1 MTEQNDAGILNNLVD
16 AGEARFAVGE
26 DNHVHFVHGGRD
38 HRVAAI
44 VQAFPLSNKGR
55 LVAVRDGDGNEIAI
69 LDDIAKLEATSR
81 EIVDREIE
89 KAYFMPVIED
99 FYNVTDTLGILN
111 WAVLTDR
118 GPRVFQIKNLRRN
131 IRRIGRE
138 RVVIRDVDGNRYE
151 VRDVSKLPL
160 HAQDLLDQYL

>member
-1 MTEQNDAGILNNLVD
+1 MTETTGGEVLNNLID
-16 AGEARFAVGE
+16 AGEARFAIGE
-26 DNHVHFVHGGRD
+26 DNHIHFVHDGRD
-38 HRVAAI
+38 HRVGAI
-44 VQAFPLSNKGR
+44 VQSFPLSNKGK
-55 LVAVRDGDGNEIAI
+55 LVAVRDGDGAEIAI
-69 LDDIAKLEATSR
+69 LDDIRKLEKVSR

-99 FYNVTDTLGILN
+99 LYDVTDTLGILN
-111 WAVLTDR
+111 WSVSTDR

-151 VRDVSKLPL
+151 VREVSKLPSS
-160 HAQDLLDQYL
+160 AQDLLDQYL